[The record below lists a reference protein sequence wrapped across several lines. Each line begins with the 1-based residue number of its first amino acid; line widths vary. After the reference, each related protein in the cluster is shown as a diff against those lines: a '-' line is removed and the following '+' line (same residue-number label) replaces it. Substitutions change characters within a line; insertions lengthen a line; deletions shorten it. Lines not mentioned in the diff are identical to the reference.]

1 MPHTQAQ
8 ATTRAS
14 ASDIWK
20 IWIDVEGSPSW
31 DTDVEWS
38 RLDGAFRP
46 GTQGAF
52 KLKGGPELRFEL
64 DRVELL
70 RSYTNTVRLP
80 GLRVRFTHEVEAMD
94 GKVHVV
100 RHGAELSGLL
110 GWLLAPLLL
119 RKLRT
124 ALQRALQNMVQ
135 QAERNARFAQA
146 A

>member
-1 MPHTQAQ
+1 M
-8 ATTRAS
+8 
-14 ASDIWK
+14 
-20 IWIDVEGSPSW
+20 WIDVEGSPAW

-46 GTQGAF
+46 GSKGAF

-80 GLRVRFTHEVEAMD
+80 GLMVRFTHEVESVD
-94 GKVHVV
+94 KRLNVV
-100 RHGAELSGLL
+100 RHGAALSGPL
-110 GWLLAPLLL
+110 GWVLAPFLA

-124 ALQRALQNMVQ
+124 ALQIALRNMLI
-135 QAERNARFAQA
+135 QAEQKAHASARKSDIVA
-146 A
+146 AA

>member
-1 MPHTQAQ
+1 M
-8 ATTRAS
+8 
-14 ASDIWK
+14 
-20 IWIDVEGSPSW
+20 WIDVESSPAW

-38 RLDGAFRP
+38 RLDGPFRP

-70 RSYTNTVRLP
+70 RAYTNTVRLP
-80 GLRVRFTHEVEAMD
+80 GLRVRFTHEIEPID
-94 GKVHVV
+94 GRLHVV
-100 RHGAELSGLL
+100 RHGAELAGPL

-119 RKLRT
+119 RKLRA
-124 ALQRALQNMVQ
+124 ALEQALQNMVR
-135 QAERNARFAQA
+135 QAEHNALFARA